1 MSINSNY
8 TDVIDYELDSVAIKG
23 GNTSLAK
30 FDNNIYYNFIDGVM
44 KYNSISNDF
53 KKDTL
58 LSNISRKEI
67 FYGIIRNDL
76 DGKLWL
82 FSENYLHYVYKD
94 LVTGNKKVNS
104 LVFPDELRR
113 TVFENVSKIDKST
126 YILGTNNG
134 YISLDLEN
142 YSLIPPKV
150 QVNKI
155 ESFKLNESP
164 NSINKNEFIQLNF
177 DSNNLNFY
185 PSVSNYQKFQPITF
199 EYLLDGYINEW
210 TETSETPIITFN
222 NLKPGSYQFK
232 VRAKIGALYS
242 ENTESISFSVE
253 RPWYFSNFM
262 IANYFLVFAILFFF
276 LNRSYEKYYQ
286 EKEEKMMRINKS
298 KLELIEFEKK
308 QALMA
313 VENTK
318 LQTDI
323 ESKNRE
329 LAVSTMS
336 MIKKNQFLSKI
347 KSDLKKTDNP
357 DKIFSVIKMID
368 RNLNINDVDQGLIT
382 FDDGISESVSE
393 TAFNAS
399 LNQLSGPTESPFGP
413 SLIYVNEIVSEKEI
427 KIEEIK
433 DQIIIDIQ
441 KDKAKDKVYSLY
453 GEIEDLRAEGKTL
466 EEIAEEKSLSIE
478 SFKNINDVGQRIDG
492 SIIKNPSLEEL
503 INLIFLNDVDEDLEP
518 YEDSEG
524 NLNFFRIDNINY
536 SQQIPLNE
544 AMENIKLSILENKSI
559 ENVKTKSKE
568 IFDRLKEYN
577 NNLDFISDENDLAI
591 ATSGIL
597 SRTSSNEIFT
607 SNALSEIFKTEKGS
621 SFIVNAAIGNSIVI
635 GKVSN
640 IDLLEKTEE
649 RMEAINEIN
658 KSRLENDLIVSLAE
672 EHQKELSSEIFL
684 DRLNL
689 LFENQEAEGSF

>member
-1 MSINSNY
+1 MLDLLRKNATGPLGIALIILLVFAFSIWGVGDIFRGYNANILAKIGNRELNAQNYLFNFNREVNRISNQLERIVTTEEAINSGLHY
-8 TDVIDYELDSVAIKG
+8 QILDRSLVELSANAASDEIGLIASDDAIKKRILST
-23 GNTSLAK
+23 NAFK
-30 FDNNIYYNFIDGVM
+30 NAFNQFDRNIFEQIIRQNGLTEDSFLVLERDSHVLSQLSKSVFKDINPPSALNDLLFRYQFERRNVDYII
-44 KYNSISNDF
+44 ISPDE
-53 KKDTL
+53 
-58 LSNISRKEI
+58 ISQENEVDKNEIEI
-67 FYGIIRNDL
+67 FYNENINLYKTEETRDFSVISLNVSTL
-76 DGKLWL
+76 SKL
-82 FSENYLHYVYKD
+82 
-94 LVTGNKKVNS
+94 
-104 LVFPDELRR
+104 
-113 TVFENVSKIDKST
+113 ENVSDEEINIFYEDNKYNYYEPEKRSYYLIPYFSNEDAIKA
-126 YILGTNNG
+126 
-134 YISLDLEN
+134 LEN
-142 YSLIPPKV
+142 YS
-150 QVNKI
+150 
-155 ESFKLNESP
+155 
-164 NSINKNEFIQLNF
+164 
-177 DSNNLNFY
+177 SN
-185 PSVSNYQKFQPITF
+185 
-199 EYLLDGYINEW
+199 G
-210 TETSETPIITFN
+210 
-222 NLKPGSYQFK
+222 
-232 VRAKIGALYS
+232 
-242 ENTESISFSVE
+242 
-253 RPWYFSNFM
+253 
-262 IANYFLVFAILFFF
+262 
-276 LNRSYEKYYQ
+276 
-286 EKEEKMMRINKS
+286 
-298 KLELIEFEKK
+298 
-308 QALMA
+308 
-313 VENTK
+313 
-318 LQTDI
+318 DI
-323 ESKNRE
+323 E
-329 LAVSTMS
+329 
-336 MIKKNQFLSKI
+336 KI
-347 KSDLKKTDNP
+347 L
-357 DKIFSVIKMID
+357 ID
-368 RNLNINDVDQGLIT
+368 RNLNISDVDQGLIT

-393 TAFNAS
+393 TAFNTS

-413 SLIYVNEIVSEKEI
+413 SLIYVNEIISEKEI

-607 SNALSEIFKTEKGS
+607 SMALSEIFKTEKGS

>member
-1 MSINSNY
+1 MLDLLRKNATGPLGIALIILLVFAFSIWGVGDIFRGYNANILAKIGNRELNAQNYLFNFNREVNRISNQLERIVTTEEAINSGLHY
-8 TDVIDYELDSVAIKG
+8 QILDRSLVELSANAASDEIGLIASDDAIKKRILST
-23 GNTSLAK
+23 NAFK
-30 FDNNIYYNFIDGVM
+30 NAFNQFDRNIFEQIIRQNGLTEDSFLVLERDSHVLSQLSKSVFKDINPPSALNDLLFRYQFERRNVDYII
-44 KYNSISNDF
+44 ISPDE
-53 KKDTL
+53 
-58 LSNISRKEI
+58 ISQEDEVDKNEIEI
-67 FYGIIRNDL
+67 FYNENINLYKTEETRDFSVISLNVSTL
-76 DGKLWL
+76 SKL
-82 FSENYLHYVYKD
+82 
-94 LVTGNKKVNS
+94 
-104 LVFPDELRR
+104 
-113 TVFENVSKIDKST
+113 ENVSDEEINIFYEDNKYNYYEPEKRSYYLIPYFSNEDAIKA
-126 YILGTNNG
+126 
-134 YISLDLEN
+134 LEN
-142 YSLIPPKV
+142 YS
-150 QVNKI
+150 
-155 ESFKLNESP
+155 
-164 NSINKNEFIQLNF
+164 
-177 DSNNLNFY
+177 
-185 PSVSNYQKFQPITF
+185 
-199 EYLLDGYINEW
+199 
-210 TETSETPIITFN
+210 FN
-222 NLKPGSYQFK
+222 G
-232 VRAKIGALYS
+232 
-242 ENTESISFSVE
+242 
-253 RPWYFSNFM
+253 
-262 IANYFLVFAILFFF
+262 
-276 LNRSYEKYYQ
+276 
-286 EKEEKMMRINKS
+286 
-298 KLELIEFEKK
+298 
-308 QALMA
+308 
-313 VENTK
+313 
-318 LQTDI
+318 DI
-323 ESKNRE
+323 E
-329 LAVSTMS
+329 
-336 MIKKNQFLSKI
+336 KI
-347 KSDLKKTDNP
+347 L
-357 DKIFSVIKMID
+357 ID

-413 SLIYVNEIVSEKEI
+413 SLIYVNEIISEKEI

-503 INLIFLNDVDEDLEP
+503 INLIFLNDIDEDLEP
-518 YEDSEG
+518 YEDNEG

-536 SQQIPLNE
+536 SQQIPINE
-544 AMENIKLSILENKSI
+544 AMESIRLSILENKSI

-577 NNLDFISDENDLAI
+577 NNLDFISDENNLAI

-607 SNALSEIFKTEKGS
+607 SKALSEIFKTEKGS

-649 RMEAINEIN
+649 RMEAINQIN

>member
-1 MSINSNY
+1 MLDLLRKNATGPLGIALIILLVFAFSIWGVGDIFRGYNANILAKIGNRELNAQNYLFNFNREVNRISNQLERIVTTEEAINSGLHY
-8 TDVIDYELDSVAIKG
+8 QILDRSLVELSANAASDEIGLIASDDAIKKRILST
-23 GNTSLAK
+23 NAFK
-30 FDNNIYYNFIDGVM
+30 NAFNQFDRNIFEQIIRQNGLTEDSFLVLERDSHVLSQLSKSVFKDINPPSALNDLLFRYQFERRNVDYII
-44 KYNSISNDF
+44 ISPDE
-53 KKDTL
+53 
-58 LSNISRKEI
+58 ISQEDEVDKNEIEI
-67 FYGIIRNDL
+67 FYNKNINLYKTEETRDFSVISLNISTL
-76 DGKLWL
+76 SKL
-82 FSENYLHYVYKD
+82 
-94 LVTGNKKVNS
+94 
-104 LVFPDELRR
+104 
-113 TVFENVSKIDKST
+113 ENVSDEEINIFYEDNKYNYYEPEKRSYYLIPYFSNEDAIKA
-126 YILGTNNG
+126 
-134 YISLDLEN
+134 LEN
-142 YSLIPPKV
+142 YS
-150 QVNKI
+150 
-155 ESFKLNESP
+155 
-164 NSINKNEFIQLNF
+164 
-177 DSNNLNFY
+177 SN
-185 PSVSNYQKFQPITF
+185 
-199 EYLLDGYINEW
+199 G
-210 TETSETPIITFN
+210 
-222 NLKPGSYQFK
+222 
-232 VRAKIGALYS
+232 
-242 ENTESISFSVE
+242 
-253 RPWYFSNFM
+253 
-262 IANYFLVFAILFFF
+262 
-276 LNRSYEKYYQ
+276 
-286 EKEEKMMRINKS
+286 
-298 KLELIEFEKK
+298 
-308 QALMA
+308 
-313 VENTK
+313 
-318 LQTDI
+318 DI
-323 ESKNRE
+323 E
-329 LAVSTMS
+329 
-336 MIKKNQFLSKI
+336 KI
-347 KSDLKKTDNP
+347 L
-357 DKIFSVIKMID
+357 ID

-413 SLIYVNEIVSEKEI
+413 SLIYVNEIISEKEI

-518 YEDSEG
+518 YEDIEG

>member
-1 MSINSNY
+1 MLDLLRKNATGPLGIALIILLVFAFSIWGVGDIFRGYNANILAKIGNRELNAQNYLFNFNREVNRISNQLERIVTTEEAINSGLHY
-8 TDVIDYELDSVAIKG
+8 QILDRSLVELSANAASDEIGLIASDDAIKKRILST
-23 GNTSLAK
+23 NAFK
-30 FDNNIYYNFIDGVM
+30 NAFNQFDRNIFEQIIRQNGLTEDSFLVLERDSHVLSQLSKSVFKDINPPSALNDLLFRYQFERRNVDYII
-44 KYNSISNDF
+44 ISPDE
-53 KKDTL
+53 
-58 LSNISRKEI
+58 ISQEDEVDKNEIEI
-67 FYGIIRNDL
+67 FYNENINLYKTEETRDFSVISLNVSTL
-76 DGKLWL
+76 SKL
-82 FSENYLHYVYKD
+82 
-94 LVTGNKKVNS
+94 
-104 LVFPDELRR
+104 
-113 TVFENVSKIDKST
+113 ENVSDEEINIFYEDNKYNYYEPEKRSYYLIPYFSNEDATKA
-126 YILGTNNG
+126 
-134 YISLDLEN
+134 LEN
-142 YSLIPPKV
+142 YS
-150 QVNKI
+150 
-155 ESFKLNESP
+155 
-164 NSINKNEFIQLNF
+164 
-177 DSNNLNFY
+177 SN
-185 PSVSNYQKFQPITF
+185 
-199 EYLLDGYINEW
+199 G
-210 TETSETPIITFN
+210 
-222 NLKPGSYQFK
+222 
-232 VRAKIGALYS
+232 
-242 ENTESISFSVE
+242 
-253 RPWYFSNFM
+253 
-262 IANYFLVFAILFFF
+262 
-276 LNRSYEKYYQ
+276 
-286 EKEEKMMRINKS
+286 
-298 KLELIEFEKK
+298 
-308 QALMA
+308 
-313 VENTK
+313 
-318 LQTDI
+318 DI
-323 ESKNRE
+323 E
-329 LAVSTMS
+329 
-336 MIKKNQFLSKI
+336 KI
-347 KSDLKKTDNP
+347 L
-357 DKIFSVIKMID
+357 ID

-413 SLIYVNEIVSEKEI
+413 SLIYVNEIISEKEI

-478 SFKNINDVGQRIDG
+478 SFQNINDVGQRIDG

-536 SQQIPLNE
+536 SQQIPINE
-544 AMENIKLSILENKSI
+544 AMESIRLSILENKSI

-607 SNALSEIFKTEKGS
+607 SMALSEIFKTEKGS

>member
-1 MSINSNY
+1 MLDLLRKNATGPLGIALIILLVFAFSIWGVGDIFRGYNANILAKIGNRELNAQNYLFNFNREINRISNQLERIVTTEEAINSGLHY
-8 TDVIDYELDSVAIKG
+8 QILDRSLVELSANAASDEIGLIASDDAIKKRILST
-23 GNTSLAK
+23 NAFK
-30 FDNNIYYNFIDGVM
+30 NAFNQFDRNIFEQIIRQNGLTEDSFLVLERDSHVLSQLSKSVFKDINPPSALNDLLFRYQFERRNVDYII
-44 KYNSISNDF
+44 ISPDE
-53 KKDTL
+53 
-58 LSNISRKEI
+58 ISQEDEVDKNEIEI
-67 FYGIIRNDL
+67 FYNENINLYKTEETRDFSVISLNISTL
-76 DGKLWL
+76 SKL
-82 FSENYLHYVYKD
+82 
-94 LVTGNKKVNS
+94 
-104 LVFPDELRR
+104 
-113 TVFENVSKIDKST
+113 ENVSDEEINIFYEDNKYNYYEPEKRSYYLIPYFSNEDAIKA
-126 YILGTNNG
+126 
-134 YISLDLEN
+134 LEN
-142 YSLIPPKV
+142 YS
-150 QVNKI
+150 
-155 ESFKLNESP
+155 
-164 NSINKNEFIQLNF
+164 
-177 DSNNLNFY
+177 SN
-185 PSVSNYQKFQPITF
+185 
-199 EYLLDGYINEW
+199 G
-210 TETSETPIITFN
+210 
-222 NLKPGSYQFK
+222 
-232 VRAKIGALYS
+232 
-242 ENTESISFSVE
+242 
-253 RPWYFSNFM
+253 
-262 IANYFLVFAILFFF
+262 
-276 LNRSYEKYYQ
+276 
-286 EKEEKMMRINKS
+286 
-298 KLELIEFEKK
+298 
-308 QALMA
+308 
-313 VENTK
+313 
-318 LQTDI
+318 DI
-323 ESKNRE
+323 E
-329 LAVSTMS
+329 
-336 MIKKNQFLSKI
+336 KI
-347 KSDLKKTDNP
+347 L
-357 DKIFSVIKMID
+357 ID
-368 RNLNINDVDQGLIT
+368 RNLNISDVDQGLIT

-413 SLIYVNEIVSEKEI
+413 SLIYVNEIISEKEI

-536 SQQIPLNE
+536 SQQISLNE
-544 AMENIKLSILENKSI
+544 AIENIKLSILENKSI

-607 SNALSEIFKTEKGS
+607 SKALSEIFKTEKGS

-658 KSRLENDLIVSLAE
+658 KSRLENDLILSLAE

>member
-1 MSINSNY
+1 MLDLLRKNATGPLGIALIILLVFAFSIWGVGDIFRGYNANILAKIGNRELNAQNYLFNFNREVNRISNQLERIVTTEEAINSGLHY
-8 TDVIDYELDSVAIKG
+8 QILDRSLVELSANAASDEIGLIASDDAIKKRILST
-23 GNTSLAK
+23 NAFK
-30 FDNNIYYNFIDGVM
+30 NAFNQFDRNIFEQIIRQNGLTEDSFLVLERDSHVLSQLSKSVFKDINPPSALNDLLFRYQFERRNVDYII
-44 KYNSISNDF
+44 ISPDE
-53 KKDTL
+53 
-58 LSNISRKEI
+58 ISQEDEVDRNEIEI
-67 FYGIIRNDL
+67 FYNENINLYKTEETRDFSVISLNISTL
-76 DGKLWL
+76 SKL
-82 FSENYLHYVYKD
+82 
-94 LVTGNKKVNS
+94 
-104 LVFPDELRR
+104 
-113 TVFENVSKIDKST
+113 ENVSDEEINIFYEDNKYNYYEPEKRSYYLIPYFSNDDAIKA
-126 YILGTNNG
+126 
-134 YISLDLEN
+134 LEN
-142 YSLIPPKV
+142 YS
-150 QVNKI
+150 
-155 ESFKLNESP
+155 
-164 NSINKNEFIQLNF
+164 
-177 DSNNLNFY
+177 SN
-185 PSVSNYQKFQPITF
+185 
-199 EYLLDGYINEW
+199 G
-210 TETSETPIITFN
+210 
-222 NLKPGSYQFK
+222 
-232 VRAKIGALYS
+232 
-242 ENTESISFSVE
+242 
-253 RPWYFSNFM
+253 
-262 IANYFLVFAILFFF
+262 
-276 LNRSYEKYYQ
+276 
-286 EKEEKMMRINKS
+286 
-298 KLELIEFEKK
+298 
-308 QALMA
+308 
-313 VENTK
+313 
-318 LQTDI
+318 DI
-323 ESKNRE
+323 E
-329 LAVSTMS
+329 
-336 MIKKNQFLSKI
+336 KI
-347 KSDLKKTDNP
+347 L
-357 DKIFSVIKMID
+357 ID

-382 FDDGISESVSE
+382 FDEGISESVSK

-413 SLIYVNEIVSEKEI
+413 SLIYVNEIISEKEI
-427 KIEEIK
+427 KIDEIK

-466 EEIAEEKSLSIE
+466 EEIAEEKSLSID
-478 SFKNINDVGQRIDG
+478 SYKNINDIGQRMDG

-503 INLIFLNDVDEDLEP
+503 VNLIFLNDVDEDLEP

-536 SQQIPLNE
+536 SQQISLNE
-544 AMENIKLSILENKSI
+544 AIENIKLSILENKSI

-607 SNALSEIFKTEKGS
+607 SKALSEIFKTEKGS

-689 LFENQEAEGSF
+689 LFENQEVEGSF

>member
-1 MSINSNY
+1 MLDLLRKNATGPLGIALIILLVFAFSIWGVGDIFRGYNANILAKIGNRELNAQNYLFNFNREVNRISNQLERIVTTEEAINSGLHY
-8 TDVIDYELDSVAIKG
+8 QILDRSLVELSANAASDEIGLIASDDAIKKRILST
-23 GNTSLAK
+23 NAFK
-30 FDNNIYYNFIDGVM
+30 NAFNQFDRNIFEQIIRQNGLTEDSFLVLERDSHVLSQLSKSVFKDINPPSALNDLLFRYQFERRNVDYII
-44 KYNSISNDF
+44 ISPDE
-53 KKDTL
+53 
-58 LSNISRKEI
+58 ISQEDEVDRNEIEI
-67 FYGIIRNDL
+67 FYNENINLYKTEETRDFSVISLNVSTL
-76 DGKLWL
+76 SKL
-82 FSENYLHYVYKD
+82 
-94 LVTGNKKVNS
+94 
-104 LVFPDELRR
+104 
-113 TVFENVSKIDKST
+113 ENVSDEEINIFYEDNKYNYYEPEKRSYYLIPYFSNEDAIKA
-126 YILGTNNG
+126 
-134 YISLDLEN
+134 LEN
-142 YSLIPPKV
+142 YS
-150 QVNKI
+150 
-155 ESFKLNESP
+155 
-164 NSINKNEFIQLNF
+164 
-177 DSNNLNFY
+177 SN
-185 PSVSNYQKFQPITF
+185 
-199 EYLLDGYINEW
+199 G
-210 TETSETPIITFN
+210 
-222 NLKPGSYQFK
+222 
-232 VRAKIGALYS
+232 
-242 ENTESISFSVE
+242 
-253 RPWYFSNFM
+253 
-262 IANYFLVFAILFFF
+262 
-276 LNRSYEKYYQ
+276 
-286 EKEEKMMRINKS
+286 
-298 KLELIEFEKK
+298 
-308 QALMA
+308 
-313 VENTK
+313 
-318 LQTDI
+318 DI
-323 ESKNRE
+323 E
-329 LAVSTMS
+329 
-336 MIKKNQFLSKI
+336 KI
-347 KSDLKKTDNP
+347 L
-357 DKIFSVIKMID
+357 ID
-368 RNLNINDVDQGLIT
+368 RNLNISDVDQGLIT

-413 SLIYVNEIVSEKEI
+413 SLIYVNEIISEKEI

-536 SQQIPLNE
+536 SQQISLNE

-607 SNALSEIFKTEKGS
+607 SKALSEIFKTEKGS

>member
-1 MSINSNY
+1 MLDLLRKNATGPLGIALIILLVFAFSIWGVGDIFRGYNANILAKIGNRELNAQNYLFNFNREVNRISNQLERIVTTEEAINSGLHY
-8 TDVIDYELDSVAIKG
+8 QILDRSLVELSANAASDEIGLIASDDAIKKRILST
-23 GNTSLAK
+23 NAFK
-30 FDNNIYYNFIDGVM
+30 NAFNQFDRNIFEQIIRQNGLTEDSFLVLERDTHVLSQLSKSVFKDINPPSALNDLLFRYQFERRNVDYII
-44 KYNSISNDF
+44 ISPDE
-53 KKDTL
+53 
-58 LSNISRKEI
+58 ISQEDEVDKNEIEI
-67 FYGIIRNDL
+67 FYNENINLYKTEETRDFSVISLNVSTL
-76 DGKLWL
+76 SKL
-82 FSENYLHYVYKD
+82 
-94 LVTGNKKVNS
+94 
-104 LVFPDELRR
+104 
-113 TVFENVSKIDKST
+113 ENVSDEEINIFYEDNKYNYYEPEKRSYYLIPYFSNEDAIKA
-126 YILGTNNG
+126 
-134 YISLDLEN
+134 LEN
-142 YSLIPPKV
+142 YS
-150 QVNKI
+150 
-155 ESFKLNESP
+155 
-164 NSINKNEFIQLNF
+164 
-177 DSNNLNFY
+177 SN
-185 PSVSNYQKFQPITF
+185 
-199 EYLLDGYINEW
+199 G
-210 TETSETPIITFN
+210 
-222 NLKPGSYQFK
+222 
-232 VRAKIGALYS
+232 
-242 ENTESISFSVE
+242 
-253 RPWYFSNFM
+253 
-262 IANYFLVFAILFFF
+262 
-276 LNRSYEKYYQ
+276 
-286 EKEEKMMRINKS
+286 
-298 KLELIEFEKK
+298 
-308 QALMA
+308 
-313 VENTK
+313 
-318 LQTDI
+318 DI
-323 ESKNRE
+323 E
-329 LAVSTMS
+329 
-336 MIKKNQFLSKI
+336 KI
-347 KSDLKKTDNP
+347 L
-357 DKIFSVIKMID
+357 ID

-413 SLIYVNEIVSEKEI
+413 SLIYVNEIISEKEI

-478 SFKNINDVGQRIDG
+478 SFQNINDVGQRIDG

-518 YEDSEG
+518 YEDNEG

-536 SQQIPLNE
+536 SQQIPINE
-544 AMENIKLSILENKSI
+544 AMESIRLSILENKSI
-559 ENVKTKSKE
+559 ENVKTKSEE

-607 SNALSEIFKTEKGS
+607 SKALSEIFKTEKGS

-684 DRLNL
+684 DRLNV

>member
-1 MSINSNY
+1 MLDLLRKNATGPLGIALIILLVFAFSIWGVGDIFRGYNANILAKIGNRELNAQNYLFNFNREVNRISNQLERIVTTEEAINSGLHY
-8 TDVIDYELDSVAIKG
+8 QIFDRSLVELSANAASDEIGLIASDDAIKKRILST
-23 GNTSLAK
+23 NAFK
-30 FDNNIYYNFIDGVM
+30 NAFNQFDRNIFEQIIRQNGLTEDSFLVLERDSHVLSQLS
-44 KYNSISNDF
+44 KSIFKDINPPSALND
-53 KKDTL
+53 L
-58 LSNISRKEI
+58 LFRYQFERRNVDYIIISPDEISQEDEVDKNEIEI
-67 FYGIIRNDL
+67 FYNENINLYKTEETRDFSVISLNVSTL
-76 DGKLWL
+76 SKL
-82 FSENYLHYVYKD
+82 
-94 LVTGNKKVNS
+94 
-104 LVFPDELRR
+104 
-113 TVFENVSKIDKST
+113 ENVSDEEINIFYEDNKYNYYEPEKRSYYLIPYFSNEDAIKA
-126 YILGTNNG
+126 
-134 YISLDLEN
+134 LEN
-142 YSLIPPKV
+142 YS
-150 QVNKI
+150 
-155 ESFKLNESP
+155 
-164 NSINKNEFIQLNF
+164 
-177 DSNNLNFY
+177 SN
-185 PSVSNYQKFQPITF
+185 
-199 EYLLDGYINEW
+199 G
-210 TETSETPIITFN
+210 
-222 NLKPGSYQFK
+222 
-232 VRAKIGALYS
+232 
-242 ENTESISFSVE
+242 
-253 RPWYFSNFM
+253 
-262 IANYFLVFAILFFF
+262 
-276 LNRSYEKYYQ
+276 
-286 EKEEKMMRINKS
+286 
-298 KLELIEFEKK
+298 
-308 QALMA
+308 
-313 VENTK
+313 
-318 LQTDI
+318 DI
-323 ESKNRE
+323 E
-329 LAVSTMS
+329 
-336 MIKKNQFLSKI
+336 KI
-347 KSDLKKTDNP
+347 L
-357 DKIFSVIKMID
+357 ID

-413 SLIYVNEIVSEKEI
+413 SLIYVNEIISEKEI

-518 YEDSEG
+518 YEDNEG

-607 SNALSEIFKTEKGS
+607 SKALSEIFKTEKGS

>member
-1 MSINSNY
+1 MLDLLRKNATGPLGIALIILLVFAFSIWGVGDIFRGYNANILAKIGNRELNAQNYLFNFNREVNRISNQLERMVTTEEAINSGLHY
-8 TDVIDYELDSVAIKG
+8 QILDRSLVELSANAASDEIGLMASDDAIKKRILST
-23 GNTSLAK
+23 NAFK
-30 FDNNIYYNFIDGVM
+30 NAFNQFDRNIFEQIIRQNGLTEDSFLVLERDSHVLSQLSKSVFKDINPPSALNDLLFRYQFERRNVDYIIISPDEISQEDEID
-44 KYNSISNDF
+44 KNEI
-53 KKDTL
+53 
-58 LSNISRKEI
+58 EI
-67 FYGIIRNDL
+67 FYNENINLYKTEETRDFSVISLNVSTL
-76 DGKLWL
+76 SKL
-82 FSENYLHYVYKD
+82 
-94 LVTGNKKVNS
+94 
-104 LVFPDELRR
+104 
-113 TVFENVSKIDKST
+113 ENVSDEEINIFYEDNKYNYYEPEKRSYYLIPYFSNEDAIKA
-126 YILGTNNG
+126 
-134 YISLDLEN
+134 LEN
-142 YSLIPPKV
+142 YS
-150 QVNKI
+150 
-155 ESFKLNESP
+155 
-164 NSINKNEFIQLNF
+164 
-177 DSNNLNFY
+177 SNG
-185 PSVSNYQKFQPITF
+185 
-199 EYLLDGYINEW
+199 D
-210 TETSETPIITFN
+210 
-222 NLKPGSYQFK
+222 
-232 VRAKIGALYS
+232 
-242 ENTESISFSVE
+242 
-253 RPWYFSNFM
+253 
-262 IANYFLVFAILFFF
+262 
-276 LNRSYEKYYQ
+276 
-286 EKEEKMMRINKS
+286 
-298 KLELIEFEKK
+298 
-308 QALMA
+308 
-313 VENTK
+313 
-318 LQTDI
+318 
-323 ESKNRE
+323 
-329 LAVSTMS
+329 
-336 MIKKNQFLSKI
+336 IKKIL
-347 KSDLKKTDNP
+347 
-357 DKIFSVIKMID
+357 ID

-382 FDDGISESVSE
+382 FDDGISESISE

-413 SLIYVNEIVSEKEI
+413 SLIYVNEIISEKEI

-433 DQIIIDIQ
+433 DQIVIDIQ

-453 GEIEDLRAEGKTL
+453 GKIEDLRAEGKTL

-518 YEDSEG
+518 YEDNEG

-568 IFDRLKEYN
+568 TFDRLKEYN

-607 SNALSEIFKTEKGS
+607 SKALGEIFKTEKGS

>member
-1 MSINSNY
+1 MLDLLRKNATGPLGIALIILLVFAFSIWGVGDIFRGYNANILAKIGNRELNAQNYLFNFNREINRISNQLERIVTTEEAINSGLHY
-8 TDVIDYELDSVAIKG
+8 QILDRSLVELSANAASDEIGLIASDDAIKKRILST
-23 GNTSLAK
+23 NAFK
-30 FDNNIYYNFIDGVM
+30 NAFNQFDRNIFEQIIRQNGLTEDSFLVLERDSHVLSQLSKSVFKDINPPSALNDLLFRYQFERRNVDYII
-44 KYNSISNDF
+44 ISPDE
-53 KKDTL
+53 
-58 LSNISRKEI
+58 ISQEDEVDKNEIEI
-67 FYGIIRNDL
+67 FYNENINLYKTEETRDFSVISLNISTL
-76 DGKLWL
+76 SKL
-82 FSENYLHYVYKD
+82 
-94 LVTGNKKVNS
+94 
-104 LVFPDELRR
+104 
-113 TVFENVSKIDKST
+113 ENVSDEEINIFYEDNKYNYYEPEKRSYYLIPYFSNEDAIKA
-126 YILGTNNG
+126 
-134 YISLDLEN
+134 LEN
-142 YSLIPPKV
+142 YS
-150 QVNKI
+150 
-155 ESFKLNESP
+155 
-164 NSINKNEFIQLNF
+164 
-177 DSNNLNFY
+177 
-185 PSVSNYQKFQPITF
+185 
-199 EYLLDGYINEW
+199 
-210 TETSETPIITFN
+210 FN
-222 NLKPGSYQFK
+222 G
-232 VRAKIGALYS
+232 
-242 ENTESISFSVE
+242 
-253 RPWYFSNFM
+253 
-262 IANYFLVFAILFFF
+262 
-276 LNRSYEKYYQ
+276 
-286 EKEEKMMRINKS
+286 
-298 KLELIEFEKK
+298 
-308 QALMA
+308 
-313 VENTK
+313 
-318 LQTDI
+318 DI
-323 ESKNRE
+323 E
-329 LAVSTMS
+329 
-336 MIKKNQFLSKI
+336 KI
-347 KSDLKKTDNP
+347 L
-357 DKIFSVIKMID
+357 ID

-413 SLIYVNEIVSEKEI
+413 SLIYVNEIISEKEI

-441 KDKAKDKVYSLY
+441 KDKAKDKVYNLY
-453 GEIEDLRAEGKTL
+453 GEIEDLRAGGKTL

-518 YEDSEG
+518 YEDSED

-591 ATSGIL
+591 AKSGIL
-597 SRTSSNEIFT
+597 GRTSSNEIFT
-607 SNALSEIFKTEKGS
+607 SKALSEIFKTEKGS

-649 RMEAINEIN
+649 RMEAINDIN

>member
-1 MSINSNY
+1 MLDLLRKNATGPLGIALIILLVFAFSIWGVGDIFRGYNTNILAKIGNRELNAQNYLFSFNREVNRISNQLERIVTTEEAINSGLHY
-8 TDVIDYELDSVAIKG
+8 QILDRSLVELSANAASDEIGLIASDDAIKKRILST
-23 GNTSLAK
+23 NAFK
-30 FDNNIYYNFIDGVM
+30 NAFNQFDRNIFEQIIRQNGLTEDSFLVLERDSHVLSQLSKSVFKDINPPSALNDLLFRYQFERRNVDYII
-44 KYNSISNDF
+44 ISPDE
-53 KKDTL
+53 
-58 LSNISRKEI
+58 ISQEDEVDRNEIEI
-67 FYGIIRNDL
+67 FYNENINLYKTEETRDFSVISLNISTL
-76 DGKLWL
+76 SKL
-82 FSENYLHYVYKD
+82 
-94 LVTGNKKVNS
+94 
-104 LVFPDELRR
+104 
-113 TVFENVSKIDKST
+113 ENVSDEEINIFYEDNKYNYYEPEKRSYYLIPYFSNEDAIKA
-126 YILGTNNG
+126 
-134 YISLDLEN
+134 LEN
-142 YSLIPPKV
+142 YS
-150 QVNKI
+150 
-155 ESFKLNESP
+155 
-164 NSINKNEFIQLNF
+164 
-177 DSNNLNFY
+177 SN
-185 PSVSNYQKFQPITF
+185 
-199 EYLLDGYINEW
+199 G
-210 TETSETPIITFN
+210 
-222 NLKPGSYQFK
+222 
-232 VRAKIGALYS
+232 
-242 ENTESISFSVE
+242 
-253 RPWYFSNFM
+253 
-262 IANYFLVFAILFFF
+262 
-276 LNRSYEKYYQ
+276 
-286 EKEEKMMRINKS
+286 
-298 KLELIEFEKK
+298 
-308 QALMA
+308 
-313 VENTK
+313 
-318 LQTDI
+318 DI
-323 ESKNRE
+323 E
-329 LAVSTMS
+329 
-336 MIKKNQFLSKI
+336 KI
-347 KSDLKKTDNP
+347 L
-357 DKIFSVIKMID
+357 ID
-368 RNLNINDVDQGLIT
+368 RNLNISDVDQGLIT

-413 SLIYVNEIVSEKEI
+413 SLIYVNEIISEKEI

-466 EEIAEEKSLSIE
+466 EEIAEEKSLSID
-478 SFKNINDVGQRIDG
+478 SYKNINDIGQRMDG

-503 INLIFLNDVDEDLEP
+503 VNLIFLNDVDEDLEP

-536 SQQIPLNE
+536 SQQISLNE
-544 AMENIKLSILENKSI
+544 AIENIKLSILENKSI

-607 SNALSEIFKTEKGS
+607 SKALSEIFKTEKGS

-658 KSRLENDLIVSLAE
+658 KSRLENDLILSLAE

>member
-1 MSINSNY
+1 MLDLLRKNATGPLGIALIILLVFAFSIWGVGDIFRGYNANILAKIGNRELNAQNYLFNFNREVNRISNQLERIVTTEEAINSGLHY
-8 TDVIDYELDSVAIKG
+8 QILDRSLVELSANAASDEIGLIASDDAIKKRILST
-23 GNTSLAK
+23 NAFK
-30 FDNNIYYNFIDGVM
+30 NAFNQFDRNIFEQIIRQNGLTEDSFLVLERDSHVLSQLSKSVFKDINPPSALNDLLFRYQFERRNVDYII
-44 KYNSISNDF
+44 ISPDE
-53 KKDTL
+53 
-58 LSNISRKEI
+58 ISQEDEVDKNEIEI
-67 FYGIIRNDL
+67 FYNKNINLYKTEETRDFSVISLNISTL
-76 DGKLWL
+76 SKL
-82 FSENYLHYVYKD
+82 
-94 LVTGNKKVNS
+94 
-104 LVFPDELRR
+104 
-113 TVFENVSKIDKST
+113 ENVSDEEINIFYEDNKYNYYEPEKRSYYLIPYFSNEDAIKA
-126 YILGTNNG
+126 
-134 YISLDLEN
+134 LEN
-142 YSLIPPKV
+142 YS
-150 QVNKI
+150 
-155 ESFKLNESP
+155 
-164 NSINKNEFIQLNF
+164 
-177 DSNNLNFY
+177 SN
-185 PSVSNYQKFQPITF
+185 
-199 EYLLDGYINEW
+199 G
-210 TETSETPIITFN
+210 
-222 NLKPGSYQFK
+222 
-232 VRAKIGALYS
+232 
-242 ENTESISFSVE
+242 
-253 RPWYFSNFM
+253 
-262 IANYFLVFAILFFF
+262 
-276 LNRSYEKYYQ
+276 
-286 EKEEKMMRINKS
+286 
-298 KLELIEFEKK
+298 
-308 QALMA
+308 
-313 VENTK
+313 
-318 LQTDI
+318 DI
-323 ESKNRE
+323 E
-329 LAVSTMS
+329 
-336 MIKKNQFLSKI
+336 KI
-347 KSDLKKTDNP
+347 L
-357 DKIFSVIKMID
+357 ID

-382 FDDGISESVSE
+382 FDDGISETVSE

>member
-1 MSINSNY
+1 MLDLLRKNATGPLGIALIILLVFAFSIWGVGDIFRGYNANILAKIGNRELNAQNYLFNFNREVNRISNQLERIVTTEEAINSGLHY
-8 TDVIDYELDSVAIKG
+8 QILDRSLVELSANAASDEIGLIASDDAIKKRILST
-23 GNTSLAK
+23 NAFK
-30 FDNNIYYNFIDGVM
+30 NAFNQFDRNIFEQIIRQNGLTEDSFLVLERDSHVLSQLSKSVFKDINPPSALNDLLFRYQFERRNVDYII
-44 KYNSISNDF
+44 ISPDE
-53 KKDTL
+53 
-58 LSNISRKEI
+58 ISQENEVDKNEIEI
-67 FYGIIRNDL
+67 FYNENINLYKTEETRDFSVISLNISTL
-76 DGKLWL
+76 SKL
-82 FSENYLHYVYKD
+82 
-94 LVTGNKKVNS
+94 
-104 LVFPDELRR
+104 
-113 TVFENVSKIDKST
+113 ENVSDEEINIFYEDNKYNYYEPEKRSYYLIPYFSNEDAIKA
-126 YILGTNNG
+126 
-134 YISLDLEN
+134 LEN
-142 YSLIPPKV
+142 YS
-150 QVNKI
+150 
-155 ESFKLNESP
+155 
-164 NSINKNEFIQLNF
+164 
-177 DSNNLNFY
+177 SN
-185 PSVSNYQKFQPITF
+185 
-199 EYLLDGYINEW
+199 G
-210 TETSETPIITFN
+210 
-222 NLKPGSYQFK
+222 
-232 VRAKIGALYS
+232 
-242 ENTESISFSVE
+242 
-253 RPWYFSNFM
+253 
-262 IANYFLVFAILFFF
+262 
-276 LNRSYEKYYQ
+276 
-286 EKEEKMMRINKS
+286 
-298 KLELIEFEKK
+298 
-308 QALMA
+308 
-313 VENTK
+313 
-318 LQTDI
+318 DI
-323 ESKNRE
+323 E
-329 LAVSTMS
+329 
-336 MIKKNQFLSKI
+336 KI
-347 KSDLKKTDNP
+347 L
-357 DKIFSVIKMID
+357 ID

-413 SLIYVNEIVSEKEI
+413 SLIYVNEIISEKEI

-607 SNALSEIFKTEKGS
+607 SMALSEIFKTEKGS

>member
-1 MSINSNY
+1 MLDLLRKNATGPLGIALIILLVFAFSIWGVGDIFRGYNANILAKIGNRELNAQNYLFNFNREVNRISNQLERIVTTEEAINSGLHY
-8 TDVIDYELDSVAIKG
+8 QILDRSLVELSANAASDEIGLIASDDAIKKRILST
-23 GNTSLAK
+23 NAFK
-30 FDNNIYYNFIDGVM
+30 NAFNQFDRNIFEQIIRQNGLTEDSFLVLERDSHVLSQLSKSVFKDINPPSALNDLLFRYQFERRNVDYII
-44 KYNSISNDF
+44 ISPDE
-53 KKDTL
+53 
-58 LSNISRKEI
+58 ISQEDKVDKNEIEI
-67 FYGIIRNDL
+67 FYNKNINLYKTEETRDFSVISL
-76 DGKLWL
+76 SISTLSKL
-82 FSENYLHYVYKD
+82 
-94 LVTGNKKVNS
+94 
-104 LVFPDELRR
+104 
-113 TVFENVSKIDKST
+113 ENVSDEEINIFYEDNKYNYYEPEKRSYYLIPYFSNEDAIKA
-126 YILGTNNG
+126 
-134 YISLDLEN
+134 LEN
-142 YSLIPPKV
+142 YS
-150 QVNKI
+150 
-155 ESFKLNESP
+155 
-164 NSINKNEFIQLNF
+164 
-177 DSNNLNFY
+177 SN
-185 PSVSNYQKFQPITF
+185 
-199 EYLLDGYINEW
+199 G
-210 TETSETPIITFN
+210 
-222 NLKPGSYQFK
+222 
-232 VRAKIGALYS
+232 
-242 ENTESISFSVE
+242 
-253 RPWYFSNFM
+253 
-262 IANYFLVFAILFFF
+262 
-276 LNRSYEKYYQ
+276 
-286 EKEEKMMRINKS
+286 
-298 KLELIEFEKK
+298 
-308 QALMA
+308 
-313 VENTK
+313 
-318 LQTDI
+318 DI
-323 ESKNRE
+323 E
-329 LAVSTMS
+329 
-336 MIKKNQFLSKI
+336 KI
-347 KSDLKKTDNP
+347 L
-357 DKIFSVIKMID
+357 ID

-413 SLIYVNEIVSEKEI
+413 SLIYVNEIISEKEI

-518 YEDSEG
+518 YEDIEG

>member
-1 MSINSNY
+1 MLDLLRKNATGPLGIALIILLVFAFSIWGVGDIFRGYNANILAKIGNRELNAQNYLFNFNREVNRISNQLERIVTTEEAINSGLHY
-8 TDVIDYELDSVAIKG
+8 QILDRSLVELSANAASDEIGLIASDDAIKKRILST
-23 GNTSLAK
+23 NAFK
-30 FDNNIYYNFIDGVM
+30 NAFNQFDRNIFEQIIRQNGLTEDSFLVLERDSHVLSQLSKSVFKDINPPSALNDLLFRYQFERRNVDYII
-44 KYNSISNDF
+44 ISPDE
-53 KKDTL
+53 
-58 LSNISRKEI
+58 ISQEDEVDKNEIEI
-67 FYGIIRNDL
+67 FYNENINLYKTEETRDFSVISLNVSTL
-76 DGKLWL
+76 SKL
-82 FSENYLHYVYKD
+82 
-94 LVTGNKKVNS
+94 
-104 LVFPDELRR
+104 
-113 TVFENVSKIDKST
+113 ENVSDEEINIFYEDNKYNYYEPEKRSYYLIPYFSNEDAIKA
-126 YILGTNNG
+126 
-134 YISLDLEN
+134 LEN
-142 YSLIPPKV
+142 YS
-150 QVNKI
+150 
-155 ESFKLNESP
+155 
-164 NSINKNEFIQLNF
+164 
-177 DSNNLNFY
+177 SN
-185 PSVSNYQKFQPITF
+185 
-199 EYLLDGYINEW
+199 G
-210 TETSETPIITFN
+210 
-222 NLKPGSYQFK
+222 
-232 VRAKIGALYS
+232 
-242 ENTESISFSVE
+242 
-253 RPWYFSNFM
+253 
-262 IANYFLVFAILFFF
+262 
-276 LNRSYEKYYQ
+276 
-286 EKEEKMMRINKS
+286 
-298 KLELIEFEKK
+298 
-308 QALMA
+308 
-313 VENTK
+313 
-318 LQTDI
+318 DI
-323 ESKNRE
+323 E
-329 LAVSTMS
+329 
-336 MIKKNQFLSKI
+336 KI
-347 KSDLKKTDNP
+347 L
-357 DKIFSVIKMID
+357 ID

-413 SLIYVNEIVSEKEI
+413 SLIYVNEIISEKEI

-478 SFKNINDVGQRIDG
+478 SFQNINDVGQRIDG

-518 YEDSEG
+518 YEDNEG

-536 SQQIPLNE
+536 SQQIPINE
-544 AMENIKLSILENKSI
+544 AMESIRLSILENKSI
-559 ENVKTKSKE
+559 ENVKTKSEE

-607 SNALSEIFKTEKGS
+607 SKALSEIFKTEKGS

>member
-1 MSINSNY
+1 MLDLLRKNATGPLGIALIILLVFAFSIWGVGDIFRGYNANILAKIGNRELNAQNYLFNFNREVNRISNQLERIVTTEEAINSGLHYQILDRSLVELSANAASDEIGLIASDDAIRKRILSTNAFKNAFNQFDRNIFEQIIRQNGLTEDSFLVLERDSHVLSQLSKSVFKDINPPSALNDLLFRY
-8 TDVIDYELDSVAIKG
+8 QFERRNVDYI
-23 GNTSLAK
+23 
-30 FDNNIYYNFIDGVM
+30 I
-44 KYNSISNDF
+44 ISPDE
-53 KKDTL
+53 
-58 LSNISRKEI
+58 ISQEDEVDKNEIEI
-67 FYGIIRNDL
+67 FYNENINLYKTEETRDFSVISLNVSTL
-76 DGKLWL
+76 SKL
-82 FSENYLHYVYKD
+82 
-94 LVTGNKKVNS
+94 
-104 LVFPDELRR
+104 
-113 TVFENVSKIDKST
+113 ENVSDEEINIFYEDNKYNYYEPEKRSYYLIPYFSNEDAIKA
-126 YILGTNNG
+126 
-134 YISLDLEN
+134 LEN
-142 YSLIPPKV
+142 YS
-150 QVNKI
+150 
-155 ESFKLNESP
+155 
-164 NSINKNEFIQLNF
+164 
-177 DSNNLNFY
+177 SN
-185 PSVSNYQKFQPITF
+185 
-199 EYLLDGYINEW
+199 G
-210 TETSETPIITFN
+210 
-222 NLKPGSYQFK
+222 
-232 VRAKIGALYS
+232 
-242 ENTESISFSVE
+242 
-253 RPWYFSNFM
+253 
-262 IANYFLVFAILFFF
+262 
-276 LNRSYEKYYQ
+276 
-286 EKEEKMMRINKS
+286 
-298 KLELIEFEKK
+298 
-308 QALMA
+308 
-313 VENTK
+313 
-318 LQTDI
+318 DI
-323 ESKNRE
+323 E
-329 LAVSTMS
+329 
-336 MIKKNQFLSKI
+336 KI
-347 KSDLKKTDNP
+347 L
-357 DKIFSVIKMID
+357 ID

-382 FDDGISESVSE
+382 FNDGISESVSE

-413 SLIYVNEIVSEKEI
+413 SLIYVNEIISEKEI

-478 SFKNINDVGQRIDG
+478 SFQNINDVGQRIDG

-518 YEDSEG
+518 YEDNEG

-536 SQQIPLNE
+536 SQQIPINE
-544 AMENIKLSILENKSI
+544 AMESIRLSILENKSI

-568 IFDRLKEYN
+568 IFSRLKEYN
-577 NNLDFISDENDLAI
+577 NNLDFISDENNLAI

-607 SNALSEIFKTEKGS
+607 NKALSEIFKTEKGS

-649 RMEAINEIN
+649 RIEAINEIN

>member
-1 MSINSNY
+1 MLDLLRKNATGPLGIALIILLVFAFSIWGVGDIFRGYNANILAKIGNRELNAQNYLFSFNREVNRISNQLERIVTTEEAINSGLHY
-8 TDVIDYELDSVAIKG
+8 QILDRSLVELSANAASDEIGLIASDDAIKKRILST
-23 GNTSLAK
+23 NAFK
-30 FDNNIYYNFIDGVM
+30 NAFNQFDRNIFEQIIRQNGLTEDSFLVLERDSHVLSQLSKSIFKDINPPSVLNDLLF
-44 KYNSISNDF
+44 KYQFERRNVDYIIISPDE
-53 KKDTL
+53 
-58 LSNISRKEI
+58 ISKEDEVEKNEIEI
-67 FYGIIRNDL
+67 FYNENINLYKTEETRDFSIISLNVSNL
-76 DGKLWL
+76 SKL
-82 FSENYLHYVYKD
+82 
-94 LVTGNKKVNS
+94 
-104 LVFPDELRR
+104 
-113 TVFENVSKIDKST
+113 ENVSDEEINIFYEDNKYNYYEPEKRSYYLIPYFSNEDAIKA
-126 YILGTNNG
+126 
-134 YISLDLEN
+134 LEN
-142 YSLIPPKV
+142 YR
-150 QVNKI
+150 
-155 ESFKLNESP
+155 
-164 NSINKNEFIQLNF
+164 
-177 DSNNLNFY
+177 SN
-185 PSVSNYQKFQPITF
+185 
-199 EYLLDGYINEW
+199 G
-210 TETSETPIITFN
+210 
-222 NLKPGSYQFK
+222 
-232 VRAKIGALYS
+232 
-242 ENTESISFSVE
+242 
-253 RPWYFSNFM
+253 
-262 IANYFLVFAILFFF
+262 
-276 LNRSYEKYYQ
+276 
-286 EKEEKMMRINKS
+286 
-298 KLELIEFEKK
+298 
-308 QALMA
+308 
-313 VENTK
+313 
-318 LQTDI
+318 DI
-323 ESKNRE
+323 E
-329 LAVSTMS
+329 
-336 MIKKNQFLSKI
+336 KI
-347 KSDLKKTDNP
+347 L
-357 DKIFSVIKMID
+357 ID

-382 FDDGISESVSE
+382 FDEGISESVSE
-393 TAFNAS
+393 EAFNAS

-413 SLIYVNEIVSEKEI
+413 SLIYVNEIISEKEI

-441 KDKAKDKVYSLY
+441 KDKAKDKVYNLY
-453 GEIEDLRAEGKTL
+453 GEIEDLRAGGKTL

-478 SFKNINDVGQRIDG
+478 SFKNINDVGQRMDG

-568 IFDRLKEYN
+568 IFDRLNEYN
-577 NNLDFISDENDLAI
+577 NNLDFISDENGLAI

-607 SNALSEIFKTEKGS
+607 SKALSEIFKTEKGS

-649 RMEAINEIN
+649 RMEATNEIN

>member
-1 MSINSNY
+1 MLDLLRKNATGPLGIALIILLVFAFSIWGVGDIFRGYNANILAKIGNRELNAQNYLFNFNREVNRISNQLERIVTTEEAINSGLHY
-8 TDVIDYELDSVAIKG
+8 QILDRSLVELSANAASDEIGLIASDDAIKKRILST
-23 GNTSLAK
+23 NAFK
-30 FDNNIYYNFIDGVM
+30 NAFNQFDRNIFEQIIRQNGLTEDSFLVLERDSHVLSQLS
-44 KYNSISNDF
+44 KSIFKDINPPSALND
-53 KKDTL
+53 L
-58 LSNISRKEI
+58 LFRYQFERRNVDYIIISPDEISQEDEVDKNEIEI
-67 FYGIIRNDL
+67 FYNKNINLYKTEETRDFSIISLNVSTL
-76 DGKLWL
+76 SKL
-82 FSENYLHYVYKD
+82 
-94 LVTGNKKVNS
+94 
-104 LVFPDELRR
+104 
-113 TVFENVSKIDKST
+113 ENVSDEEINIFYEDNKYNYYEPEKRSYYLIPYFSNEDAIKA
-126 YILGTNNG
+126 
-134 YISLDLEN
+134 LEN
-142 YSLIPPKV
+142 YS
-150 QVNKI
+150 
-155 ESFKLNESP
+155 
-164 NSINKNEFIQLNF
+164 
-177 DSNNLNFY
+177 SN
-185 PSVSNYQKFQPITF
+185 
-199 EYLLDGYINEW
+199 G
-210 TETSETPIITFN
+210 
-222 NLKPGSYQFK
+222 
-232 VRAKIGALYS
+232 
-242 ENTESISFSVE
+242 
-253 RPWYFSNFM
+253 
-262 IANYFLVFAILFFF
+262 
-276 LNRSYEKYYQ
+276 
-286 EKEEKMMRINKS
+286 
-298 KLELIEFEKK
+298 
-308 QALMA
+308 
-313 VENTK
+313 
-318 LQTDI
+318 DI
-323 ESKNRE
+323 E
-329 LAVSTMS
+329 
-336 MIKKNQFLSKI
+336 KI
-347 KSDLKKTDNP
+347 L
-357 DKIFSVIKMID
+357 ID

-413 SLIYVNEIVSEKEI
+413 SLIYVNEIISEKEI

-607 SNALSEIFKTEKGS
+607 SMALSEIFKTEKGS

>member
-1 MSINSNY
+1 MLDLLRKNATGPLGIALIILLVFAFSIWGVGDIFRGYNANILAKIGNRELNAQNYLFNFNREVNRISNQLERIVTTEEAINSGLHY
-8 TDVIDYELDSVAIKG
+8 QILDRSLVELSANAASDEIGLIASDDAIKKRILST
-23 GNTSLAK
+23 NAFK
-30 FDNNIYYNFIDGVM
+30 NAFNQFDRNIFEQIIRQNGLTEDSFLVLERDSHVLSQLSKSVFKDINPPSALNDLLFRYQFERRNVDYII
-44 KYNSISNDF
+44 ISPDE
-53 KKDTL
+53 
-58 LSNISRKEI
+58 ISQENEVDKNEIEI
-67 FYGIIRNDL
+67 FYNENINLYKTEETRDFSVISLNVSTL
-76 DGKLWL
+76 SKL
-82 FSENYLHYVYKD
+82 
-94 LVTGNKKVNS
+94 
-104 LVFPDELRR
+104 
-113 TVFENVSKIDKST
+113 ENVSDEEINIFYEDNKYNYYEPEKRSYYLIPYFSNEDAIKA
-126 YILGTNNG
+126 
-134 YISLDLEN
+134 LEN
-142 YSLIPPKV
+142 YS
-150 QVNKI
+150 
-155 ESFKLNESP
+155 
-164 NSINKNEFIQLNF
+164 
-177 DSNNLNFY
+177 SN
-185 PSVSNYQKFQPITF
+185 
-199 EYLLDGYINEW
+199 G
-210 TETSETPIITFN
+210 
-222 NLKPGSYQFK
+222 
-232 VRAKIGALYS
+232 
-242 ENTESISFSVE
+242 
-253 RPWYFSNFM
+253 
-262 IANYFLVFAILFFF
+262 
-276 LNRSYEKYYQ
+276 
-286 EKEEKMMRINKS
+286 
-298 KLELIEFEKK
+298 
-308 QALMA
+308 
-313 VENTK
+313 
-318 LQTDI
+318 DI
-323 ESKNRE
+323 E
-329 LAVSTMS
+329 
-336 MIKKNQFLSKI
+336 KI
-347 KSDLKKTDNP
+347 L
-357 DKIFSVIKMID
+357 ID
-368 RNLNINDVDQGLIT
+368 RNLNISDVDQGLIT

-413 SLIYVNEIVSEKEI
+413 SLIYVNEIISEKEI

-433 DQIIIDIQ
+433 DQIVIDIQ

-568 IFDRLKEYN
+568 IFNRLKEYN

-607 SNALSEIFKTEKGS
+607 SMALSEIFKTEKGS

-689 LFENQEAEGSF
+689 LFENQEAERSF

>member
-1 MSINSNY
+1 MLDLLRKNATGPLGIALIILLVFAFSIWGVGDIFRGYNANILAKIGNRELNAQNYLFNFNREVNRISNQLERIVTTEEAINSGLHY
-8 TDVIDYELDSVAIKG
+8 QILDRSLVELSANAASDEIGLIASDDAIKKRILST
-23 GNTSLAK
+23 NAFK
-30 FDNNIYYNFIDGVM
+30 NAFNQFDRNIFEQIIRQNGLTEDSFLVLERDSHVLSQLSKSVFKDINPPSALNDLLFRYQFERRNVDYII
-44 KYNSISNDF
+44 ISPDE
-53 KKDTL
+53 
-58 LSNISRKEI
+58 ISQEDEVDRNEIEI
-67 FYGIIRNDL
+67 FYNENINLYKTEETRDFSVISLNISTL
-76 DGKLWL
+76 SKL
-82 FSENYLHYVYKD
+82 
-94 LVTGNKKVNS
+94 
-104 LVFPDELRR
+104 
-113 TVFENVSKIDKST
+113 ENVSDEEINIFYEDNKYNYYEPEKRSYYLIPYFSNEDAIKA
-126 YILGTNNG
+126 
-134 YISLDLEN
+134 LEN
-142 YSLIPPKV
+142 YS
-150 QVNKI
+150 
-155 ESFKLNESP
+155 
-164 NSINKNEFIQLNF
+164 
-177 DSNNLNFY
+177 SN
-185 PSVSNYQKFQPITF
+185 
-199 EYLLDGYINEW
+199 G
-210 TETSETPIITFN
+210 
-222 NLKPGSYQFK
+222 
-232 VRAKIGALYS
+232 
-242 ENTESISFSVE
+242 
-253 RPWYFSNFM
+253 
-262 IANYFLVFAILFFF
+262 
-276 LNRSYEKYYQ
+276 
-286 EKEEKMMRINKS
+286 
-298 KLELIEFEKK
+298 
-308 QALMA
+308 
-313 VENTK
+313 
-318 LQTDI
+318 DI
-323 ESKNRE
+323 E
-329 LAVSTMS
+329 
-336 MIKKNQFLSKI
+336 KI
-347 KSDLKKTDNP
+347 L
-357 DKIFSVIKMID
+357 ID

-382 FDDGISESVSE
+382 FDEGISESVSK

-413 SLIYVNEIVSEKEI
+413 SLIYVNEIISEKEI

-607 SNALSEIFKTEKGS
+607 SKALSEIFKTEKGS

>member
-1 MSINSNY
+1 MLDLLRKNATGPLGIALIILLVFAFSIWGVGDIFRGYNANILAKIGNRELNAQNYLFNFNREVNRISNQLERIVTTEEAINSGLHY
-8 TDVIDYELDSVAIKG
+8 QILDRSLVELSANAASDEIGLIASDDAIKKRILST
-23 GNTSLAK
+23 NAFK
-30 FDNNIYYNFIDGVM
+30 NAFNQFDRNIFEQIIRQNGLTEDSFLVLERDSHVLSQLSKSVFKDINPPSALNDLLFRYQFERRNVDYIIISPDEISQEDEID
-44 KYNSISNDF
+44 KNEI
-53 KKDTL
+53 
-58 LSNISRKEI
+58 EI
-67 FYGIIRNDL
+67 FYNENINLYKTEETRDFSVISLNVSTL
-76 DGKLWL
+76 SKL
-82 FSENYLHYVYKD
+82 
-94 LVTGNKKVNS
+94 
-104 LVFPDELRR
+104 
-113 TVFENVSKIDKST
+113 ENVSDEEINIFYEDNKYNYYEPEKRSYYLIPYFSNEDAIKA
-126 YILGTNNG
+126 
-134 YISLDLEN
+134 LEN
-142 YSLIPPKV
+142 YS
-150 QVNKI
+150 
-155 ESFKLNESP
+155 
-164 NSINKNEFIQLNF
+164 
-177 DSNNLNFY
+177 SN
-185 PSVSNYQKFQPITF
+185 
-199 EYLLDGYINEW
+199 G
-210 TETSETPIITFN
+210 
-222 NLKPGSYQFK
+222 
-232 VRAKIGALYS
+232 
-242 ENTESISFSVE
+242 
-253 RPWYFSNFM
+253 
-262 IANYFLVFAILFFF
+262 
-276 LNRSYEKYYQ
+276 
-286 EKEEKMMRINKS
+286 
-298 KLELIEFEKK
+298 
-308 QALMA
+308 
-313 VENTK
+313 
-318 LQTDI
+318 DI
-323 ESKNRE
+323 E
-329 LAVSTMS
+329 
-336 MIKKNQFLSKI
+336 KI
-347 KSDLKKTDNP
+347 L
-357 DKIFSVIKMID
+357 ID

-413 SLIYVNEIVSEKEI
+413 SLIYVNEIISEKEI

-503 INLIFLNDVDEDLEP
+503 INLIFLNDIDEDLEP
-518 YEDSEG
+518 YEDSDG

-607 SNALSEIFKTEKGS
+607 SKALGEIFKTEKGS

>member
-1 MSINSNY
+1 MLDLLRKNATGPLGIALIILLVFAFSIWGVGDIFRGYNANILAKIGNRELNAQNYLFNFNREVNRISNQLERIVTTEEAINSGLHY
-8 TDVIDYELDSVAIKG
+8 QILDRSLVELSANAASDEIGLIASDDAIKKRILST
-23 GNTSLAK
+23 NAFK
-30 FDNNIYYNFIDGVM
+30 NAFNQFDRNIFEQIIRQNGLTEDSFLVLERDSHVLSQLSKSVFKDINPPSALNDLLFRYQFERRNVDYII
-44 KYNSISNDF
+44 ISPDE
-53 KKDTL
+53 
-58 LSNISRKEI
+58 ISQEDEVDKNEIEI
-67 FYGIIRNDL
+67 FYNKNINLYKTEETRDFSVISLNISTL
-76 DGKLWL
+76 SKL
-82 FSENYLHYVYKD
+82 
-94 LVTGNKKVNS
+94 
-104 LVFPDELRR
+104 
-113 TVFENVSKIDKST
+113 ENVSDEEINIFYEDNKYNYYEPEKRSYYLIPYFSNEDAIKA
-126 YILGTNNG
+126 
-134 YISLDLEN
+134 LEN
-142 YSLIPPKV
+142 YS
-150 QVNKI
+150 
-155 ESFKLNESP
+155 
-164 NSINKNEFIQLNF
+164 
-177 DSNNLNFY
+177 SN
-185 PSVSNYQKFQPITF
+185 
-199 EYLLDGYINEW
+199 G
-210 TETSETPIITFN
+210 
-222 NLKPGSYQFK
+222 
-232 VRAKIGALYS
+232 
-242 ENTESISFSVE
+242 
-253 RPWYFSNFM
+253 
-262 IANYFLVFAILFFF
+262 
-276 LNRSYEKYYQ
+276 
-286 EKEEKMMRINKS
+286 
-298 KLELIEFEKK
+298 
-308 QALMA
+308 
-313 VENTK
+313 
-318 LQTDI
+318 DI
-323 ESKNRE
+323 E
-329 LAVSTMS
+329 
-336 MIKKNQFLSKI
+336 KI
-347 KSDLKKTDNP
+347 L
-357 DKIFSVIKMID
+357 ID

-518 YEDSEG
+518 YEDREG

>member
-1 MSINSNY
+1 MLDLLRKNATGPLGIALIILLVFAFSIWGVGDIFRGYNANILAKIGNRELNAQNYLFNFNREVNRISNQLERIVTTEEAINSGLHY
-8 TDVIDYELDSVAIKG
+8 QILDRSLVELSANAASDEIGLIASDDAIKKRILST
-23 GNTSLAK
+23 NAFK
-30 FDNNIYYNFIDGVM
+30 NAFNQFDRNIFEQIIRQNGLTEDSFLVLERDSHVLSQLSKSVFKDINPPSALNDLLFRYQFERRNVDYII
-44 KYNSISNDF
+44 ISPDE
-53 KKDTL
+53 
-58 LSNISRKEI
+58 ISQEDKVDKNEIEI
-67 FYGIIRNDL
+67 FYNKNINLYKTEETRDFSVISLNISTL
-76 DGKLWL
+76 SKL
-82 FSENYLHYVYKD
+82 
-94 LVTGNKKVNS
+94 
-104 LVFPDELRR
+104 
-113 TVFENVSKIDKST
+113 ENVSDEEINIFYEDNKYNYYEPEKRSYYLIPYFSNEDAIKA
-126 YILGTNNG
+126 
-134 YISLDLEN
+134 LEN
-142 YSLIPPKV
+142 Y
-150 QVNKI
+150 
-155 ESFKLNESP
+155 
-164 NSINKNEFIQLNF
+164 NSN
-177 DSNNLNFY
+177 
-185 PSVSNYQKFQPITF
+185 
-199 EYLLDGYINEW
+199 G
-210 TETSETPIITFN
+210 
-222 NLKPGSYQFK
+222 
-232 VRAKIGALYS
+232 
-242 ENTESISFSVE
+242 
-253 RPWYFSNFM
+253 
-262 IANYFLVFAILFFF
+262 
-276 LNRSYEKYYQ
+276 
-286 EKEEKMMRINKS
+286 
-298 KLELIEFEKK
+298 
-308 QALMA
+308 
-313 VENTK
+313 
-318 LQTDI
+318 DI
-323 ESKNRE
+323 E
-329 LAVSTMS
+329 
-336 MIKKNQFLSKI
+336 KI
-347 KSDLKKTDNP
+347 L
-357 DKIFSVIKMID
+357 ID

-413 SLIYVNEIVSEKEI
+413 SLIYVNEIISEKEI

-518 YEDSEG
+518 YEDSDG

>member
-1 MSINSNY
+1 MLDLLRKNATGPLGIALIILLVFAFSIWGVGDIFRGYNANILAKIGNRELNAQNYLFNFNREVNRISNQLERIVTTEEAINSGLHY
-8 TDVIDYELDSVAIKG
+8 QILDRSLVELSANAASDEIGLIASDDAIKKRILST
-23 GNTSLAK
+23 NAFK
-30 FDNNIYYNFIDGVM
+30 NAFNQFDRNIFEQIIRQNGLTEDSFLVLERDSHVLSQLS
-44 KYNSISNDF
+44 KSIFKDINPPSVLND
-53 KKDTL
+53 L
-58 LSNISRKEI
+58 LFRYQFERRNVDYIIISPDEISQEDEVDRNEIEI
-67 FYGIIRNDL
+67 FYNENINLYKTEETRDFSVISLNVSTL
-76 DGKLWL
+76 SKL
-82 FSENYLHYVYKD
+82 
-94 LVTGNKKVNS
+94 
-104 LVFPDELRR
+104 
-113 TVFENVSKIDKST
+113 ENVSDEEINIFYEDNKYNYYEPEKRSYYLIPYFSNEDAIKA
-126 YILGTNNG
+126 
-134 YISLDLEN
+134 LEN
-142 YSLIPPKV
+142 YS
-150 QVNKI
+150 
-155 ESFKLNESP
+155 
-164 NSINKNEFIQLNF
+164 
-177 DSNNLNFY
+177 SN
-185 PSVSNYQKFQPITF
+185 
-199 EYLLDGYINEW
+199 G
-210 TETSETPIITFN
+210 
-222 NLKPGSYQFK
+222 
-232 VRAKIGALYS
+232 
-242 ENTESISFSVE
+242 
-253 RPWYFSNFM
+253 
-262 IANYFLVFAILFFF
+262 
-276 LNRSYEKYYQ
+276 
-286 EKEEKMMRINKS
+286 
-298 KLELIEFEKK
+298 
-308 QALMA
+308 
-313 VENTK
+313 
-318 LQTDI
+318 DI
-323 ESKNRE
+323 E
-329 LAVSTMS
+329 
-336 MIKKNQFLSKI
+336 KI
-347 KSDLKKTDNP
+347 L
-357 DKIFSVIKMID
+357 ID

-382 FDDGISESVSE
+382 FDEGISESVSK

-413 SLIYVNEIVSEKEI
+413 SLIYVNEIISEKEI

-607 SNALSEIFKTEKGS
+607 SKALSEIFKTEKGS

>member
-1 MSINSNY
+1 MLDLLRKNATGPLGIALIILLVFAFSIWGVGDIFRGYNANILAKIGNRELNAQNYLFNFNREVNRISNQLERIVTTEEAVNSGLHY
-8 TDVIDYELDSVAIKG
+8 QILDRSLVELSANAASDEIGLIASDDAIKKRILST
-23 GNTSLAK
+23 NAFK
-30 FDNNIYYNFIDGVM
+30 NAFNQFDRNIFEQIIRQNGLTEDSFLVLERDSHVLSQLSKSVFKDINPPSALNDLLFRYQFERRNVDYII
-44 KYNSISNDF
+44 ISPDE
-53 KKDTL
+53 
-58 LSNISRKEI
+58 ISKEDEIEKNEIEI
-67 FYGIIRNDL
+67 FYNKNINLYKTEETRDFSIISLNVSNL
-76 DGKLWL
+76 SKL
-82 FSENYLHYVYKD
+82 
-94 LVTGNKKVNS
+94 
-104 LVFPDELRR
+104 
-113 TVFENVSKIDKST
+113 ENVSDEEINIFYEDNKYNYYEPEKRSYYLIPYFSNEDAIKA
-126 YILGTNNG
+126 
-134 YISLDLEN
+134 LEN
-142 YSLIPPKV
+142 YS
-150 QVNKI
+150 
-155 ESFKLNESP
+155 
-164 NSINKNEFIQLNF
+164 
-177 DSNNLNFY
+177 SN
-185 PSVSNYQKFQPITF
+185 
-199 EYLLDGYINEW
+199 G
-210 TETSETPIITFN
+210 
-222 NLKPGSYQFK
+222 
-232 VRAKIGALYS
+232 
-242 ENTESISFSVE
+242 
-253 RPWYFSNFM
+253 
-262 IANYFLVFAILFFF
+262 
-276 LNRSYEKYYQ
+276 
-286 EKEEKMMRINKS
+286 
-298 KLELIEFEKK
+298 
-308 QALMA
+308 
-313 VENTK
+313 
-318 LQTDI
+318 DI
-323 ESKNRE
+323 E
-329 LAVSTMS
+329 
-336 MIKKNQFLSKI
+336 KI
-347 KSDLKKTDNP
+347 L
-357 DKIFSVIKMID
+357 ID

-413 SLIYVNEIVSEKEI
+413 SLIYVNEIISEKEI
-427 KIEEIK
+427 KIEDIK

-453 GEIEDLRAEGKTL
+453 GEIEDLRAGGKTL

-478 SFKNINDVGQRIDG
+478 SFKNINDVGQRMDG

-544 AMENIKLSILENKSI
+544 AMENIKISILENKSI

-607 SNALSEIFKTEKGS
+607 NKALSEIFKTEKGS

-689 LFENQEAEGSF
+689 LFENQEVEGSF

>member
-1 MSINSNY
+1 MLDLLRKNATGPLGIALIILLVFAFSIWGVGDIFRGYNANILAKIGNRELNAQNYLFNFNREVNRISNQLERIVTTEEAINSGLHY
-8 TDVIDYELDSVAIKG
+8 QILDRSLVELSANAASDEIGLIASDDAIKKRILST
-23 GNTSLAK
+23 NAFK
-30 FDNNIYYNFIDGVM
+30 NAFNQFDRNIFEQIIRQNGLTEDSFLVLERDSHVLSQLSKSVFKDINPPSALNDLLFRYQFERRNVDYII
-44 KYNSISNDF
+44 ISPDE
-53 KKDTL
+53 
-58 LSNISRKEI
+58 ISQENEVDKNEIEI
-67 FYGIIRNDL
+67 FYNENINLYKTEETRDFSVISLNVSTL
-76 DGKLWL
+76 SKL
-82 FSENYLHYVYKD
+82 
-94 LVTGNKKVNS
+94 
-104 LVFPDELRR
+104 
-113 TVFENVSKIDKST
+113 ENVSDEEINIFYEDNKYNYYEPEKRSYYLIPYFSNEDAIKA
-126 YILGTNNG
+126 
-134 YISLDLEN
+134 LEN
-142 YSLIPPKV
+142 YS
-150 QVNKI
+150 
-155 ESFKLNESP
+155 
-164 NSINKNEFIQLNF
+164 
-177 DSNNLNFY
+177 SN
-185 PSVSNYQKFQPITF
+185 
-199 EYLLDGYINEW
+199 G
-210 TETSETPIITFN
+210 
-222 NLKPGSYQFK
+222 
-232 VRAKIGALYS
+232 
-242 ENTESISFSVE
+242 
-253 RPWYFSNFM
+253 
-262 IANYFLVFAILFFF
+262 
-276 LNRSYEKYYQ
+276 
-286 EKEEKMMRINKS
+286 
-298 KLELIEFEKK
+298 
-308 QALMA
+308 
-313 VENTK
+313 
-318 LQTDI
+318 DI
-323 ESKNRE
+323 E
-329 LAVSTMS
+329 
-336 MIKKNQFLSKI
+336 KI
-347 KSDLKKTDNP
+347 L
-357 DKIFSVIKMID
+357 ID
-368 RNLNINDVDQGLIT
+368 RNLNISDVDQGLIT

-413 SLIYVNEIVSEKEI
+413 SLIYVNEIISEKEI

-433 DQIIIDIQ
+433 DQIVIDIQ

-607 SNALSEIFKTEKGS
+607 SKALSEIFKTEKGS

>member
-1 MSINSNY
+1 MLDLLRKNATGPLGIALIILLVFAFSIWGVGDIFRGYNANILAKIGNRELNAQNYLFNFNREVNRISNQLERIVTTEEAINSGLHYQILDRSLVELSANAASDEIGLIASDDAIRKRILSTNAFKNAFNQFDRNIFEQIIRQNGLTEDSFLVLERDSHVLSQLSKSVFKDINPPSALNDLLFRY
-8 TDVIDYELDSVAIKG
+8 QFERRNVDYI
-23 GNTSLAK
+23 
-30 FDNNIYYNFIDGVM
+30 I
-44 KYNSISNDF
+44 ISPDE
-53 KKDTL
+53 
-58 LSNISRKEI
+58 ISQEDEVDKNEIEI
-67 FYGIIRNDL
+67 FYNENINLYKTEETRDFSVISLNVSTL
-76 DGKLWL
+76 SKL
-82 FSENYLHYVYKD
+82 
-94 LVTGNKKVNS
+94 
-104 LVFPDELRR
+104 
-113 TVFENVSKIDKST
+113 ENVSDEEINIFYEDNKYNYYEPEKRSYYLIPYFSNEDAIKA
-126 YILGTNNG
+126 
-134 YISLDLEN
+134 LEN
-142 YSLIPPKV
+142 YS
-150 QVNKI
+150 
-155 ESFKLNESP
+155 
-164 NSINKNEFIQLNF
+164 
-177 DSNNLNFY
+177 SN
-185 PSVSNYQKFQPITF
+185 
-199 EYLLDGYINEW
+199 G
-210 TETSETPIITFN
+210 
-222 NLKPGSYQFK
+222 
-232 VRAKIGALYS
+232 
-242 ENTESISFSVE
+242 
-253 RPWYFSNFM
+253 
-262 IANYFLVFAILFFF
+262 
-276 LNRSYEKYYQ
+276 
-286 EKEEKMMRINKS
+286 
-298 KLELIEFEKK
+298 
-308 QALMA
+308 
-313 VENTK
+313 
-318 LQTDI
+318 DI
-323 ESKNRE
+323 E
-329 LAVSTMS
+329 
-336 MIKKNQFLSKI
+336 KI
-347 KSDLKKTDNP
+347 L
-357 DKIFSVIKMID
+357 ID

-413 SLIYVNEIVSEKEI
+413 SLIYVNEIISEKEI

-478 SFKNINDVGQRIDG
+478 SFQNINDVGQRIDG

-518 YEDSEG
+518 YEDNEG

-536 SQQIPLNE
+536 SQQIPINE
-544 AMENIKLSILENKSI
+544 AMESIRLSILENKSI

-607 SNALSEIFKTEKGS
+607 SKALSEIFKTEKGS

>member
-1 MSINSNY
+1 MLDLLRKNATGPLGIALIILLVFAFSIWGVGDIFRGYNANILAKIGNRELNAQNYLFNFNREVNRISNQLERIVTTEEAINSGLHY
-8 TDVIDYELDSVAIKG
+8 QILDRSLVELSANAASDEIGLIASDDAIKKRILST
-23 GNTSLAK
+23 NAFK
-30 FDNNIYYNFIDGVM
+30 NAFNQFDRNIFEQIIRQNGLTEDSFLVLERDSHVLSQLSKSVFKDINPPSALNDLLFRYQFERRNVDYII
-44 KYNSISNDF
+44 ISPDE
-53 KKDTL
+53 
-58 LSNISRKEI
+58 ISQEDEVDKNEIEI
-67 FYGIIRNDL
+67 FYNENINLYKTEETRDFSVISLNVSTL
-76 DGKLWL
+76 SKL
-82 FSENYLHYVYKD
+82 
-94 LVTGNKKVNS
+94 
-104 LVFPDELRR
+104 
-113 TVFENVSKIDKST
+113 ENVSDEEINIFYEDNKYNYYEPEKRSYYLIPYFSNEDATKA
-126 YILGTNNG
+126 
-134 YISLDLEN
+134 LEN
-142 YSLIPPKV
+142 YS
-150 QVNKI
+150 
-155 ESFKLNESP
+155 
-164 NSINKNEFIQLNF
+164 
-177 DSNNLNFY
+177 SN
-185 PSVSNYQKFQPITF
+185 
-199 EYLLDGYINEW
+199 G
-210 TETSETPIITFN
+210 
-222 NLKPGSYQFK
+222 
-232 VRAKIGALYS
+232 
-242 ENTESISFSVE
+242 
-253 RPWYFSNFM
+253 
-262 IANYFLVFAILFFF
+262 
-276 LNRSYEKYYQ
+276 
-286 EKEEKMMRINKS
+286 
-298 KLELIEFEKK
+298 
-308 QALMA
+308 
-313 VENTK
+313 
-318 LQTDI
+318 DI
-323 ESKNRE
+323 E
-329 LAVSTMS
+329 
-336 MIKKNQFLSKI
+336 KI
-347 KSDLKKTDNP
+347 L
-357 DKIFSVIKMID
+357 ID

-413 SLIYVNEIVSEKEI
+413 SLIYVNEIISEKEI

-478 SFKNINDVGQRIDG
+478 SFQNINDVGQRIDG

-518 YEDSEG
+518 YEDNEG

-536 SQQIPLNE
+536 SQQIPINE
-544 AMENIKLSILENKSI
+544 AMESIRLSILENKSI

-607 SNALSEIFKTEKGS
+607 SMALSEIFKTEKGS

>member
-1 MSINSNY
+1 MLDLLRKNATGPLGIALIILLVFAFSIWGVGDIFRGYNANILAKIGNRELNAQNYLFNFNREVNRISNQLERIVTTEEAINSGLHY
-8 TDVIDYELDSVAIKG
+8 QILDRSLVELSANAASDEIGLIASDDAIKKRILST
-23 GNTSLAK
+23 NAFK
-30 FDNNIYYNFIDGVM
+30 NAFNQFDRNIFEQIIRQNGLTEDSFLVLERDSHVLSQLSKSVFKDINPPSALNDLLFRYQFERRNVDYII
-44 KYNSISNDF
+44 ISPDE
-53 KKDTL
+53 
-58 LSNISRKEI
+58 ISQEDEVDKNEIEI
-67 FYGIIRNDL
+67 FYN
-76 DGKLWL
+76 
-82 FSENYLHYVYKD
+82 ENINVYKTEETRD
-94 LVTGNKKVNS
+94 FSVIS
-104 LVFPDELRR
+104 LNVSTLSKL
-113 TVFENVSKIDKST
+113 ENVSDEEINIFYEDNKYNYYEPEKRSYYLIPYFSNEDAIKA
-126 YILGTNNG
+126 
-134 YISLDLEN
+134 LEN
-142 YSLIPPKV
+142 YS
-150 QVNKI
+150 
-155 ESFKLNESP
+155 
-164 NSINKNEFIQLNF
+164 
-177 DSNNLNFY
+177 SN
-185 PSVSNYQKFQPITF
+185 
-199 EYLLDGYINEW
+199 G
-210 TETSETPIITFN
+210 
-222 NLKPGSYQFK
+222 
-232 VRAKIGALYS
+232 
-242 ENTESISFSVE
+242 
-253 RPWYFSNFM
+253 
-262 IANYFLVFAILFFF
+262 
-276 LNRSYEKYYQ
+276 
-286 EKEEKMMRINKS
+286 
-298 KLELIEFEKK
+298 
-308 QALMA
+308 
-313 VENTK
+313 
-318 LQTDI
+318 DI
-323 ESKNRE
+323 E
-329 LAVSTMS
+329 
-336 MIKKNQFLSKI
+336 KI
-347 KSDLKKTDNP
+347 L
-357 DKIFSVIKMID
+357 ID

-413 SLIYVNEIVSEKEI
+413 SLIYVNEIISEKEI
-427 KIEEIK
+427 KIEDIK

-478 SFKNINDVGQRIDG
+478 SFQNINDVGQRIDG

-518 YEDSEG
+518 YEDNEG

-536 SQQIPLNE
+536 SQQIPINE
-544 AMENIKLSILENKSI
+544 AMESIRLSILENKSI

-607 SNALSEIFKTEKGS
+607 SKALSEIFKTEKGS

>member
-1 MSINSNY
+1 MLDLLRKNATGPLGIALIILLVFAFSIWGVGDIFRGYNANILAKIGNRELNAQNYLFNFNREVNRISNQLERIVTTEEAINSDLHY
-8 TDVIDYELDSVAIKG
+8 QILDRSLVELSANAASDEIGLIASDDAIKKRILST
-23 GNTSLAK
+23 NAFK
-30 FDNNIYYNFIDGVM
+30 NAFNQFDRNIFEQIIRQNGLTEDSFLVLERDSHVLSQLSKSVFKDINPPSALNDLLFRYQFERRNVDYII
-44 KYNSISNDF
+44 ISPDE
-53 KKDTL
+53 
-58 LSNISRKEI
+58 ISQEDEVDKNEIEI
-67 FYGIIRNDL
+67 FYNENINLYKTEETRDFSVISLNVSAL
-76 DGKLWL
+76 SKL
-82 FSENYLHYVYKD
+82 
-94 LVTGNKKVNS
+94 
-104 LVFPDELRR
+104 
-113 TVFENVSKIDKST
+113 ENVSDEEINIFYEDNKYNYYEPEKRSYYLIPYFSDEDAIKA
-126 YILGTNNG
+126 
-134 YISLDLEN
+134 LEN
-142 YSLIPPKV
+142 YS
-150 QVNKI
+150 
-155 ESFKLNESP
+155 
-164 NSINKNEFIQLNF
+164 
-177 DSNNLNFY
+177 SN
-185 PSVSNYQKFQPITF
+185 
-199 EYLLDGYINEW
+199 G
-210 TETSETPIITFN
+210 
-222 NLKPGSYQFK
+222 
-232 VRAKIGALYS
+232 
-242 ENTESISFSVE
+242 
-253 RPWYFSNFM
+253 
-262 IANYFLVFAILFFF
+262 
-276 LNRSYEKYYQ
+276 
-286 EKEEKMMRINKS
+286 
-298 KLELIEFEKK
+298 
-308 QALMA
+308 
-313 VENTK
+313 
-318 LQTDI
+318 DI
-323 ESKNRE
+323 E
-329 LAVSTMS
+329 
-336 MIKKNQFLSKI
+336 KI
-347 KSDLKKTDNP
+347 L
-357 DKIFSVIKMID
+357 ID

-413 SLIYVNEIVSEKEI
+413 SLIYVNEIISEKEI

-433 DQIIIDIQ
+433 DQITIDIQ

-478 SFKNINDVGQRIDG
+478 SFQNINDFGQRIDG
-492 SIIKNPSLEEL
+492 PIINNPSLEEL
-503 INLIFLNDVDEDLEP
+503 INLVFLNDVDEDLEP
-518 YEDSEG
+518 YEDNEG

-536 SQQIPLNE
+536 SQQIPINE
-544 AMENIKLSILENKSI
+544 AMESIRLSILENKSI

-607 SNALSEIFKTEKGS
+607 SKALSEIFKTEKGS

-672 EHQKELSSEIFL
+672 EHQRELSSEIFL